1 MKSRIKIAQAAL
13 KNEGL
18 DAFLVSHNVNI
29 RYLTG
34 FEGSAGLLV
43 IFPRESFLLVDPRYT
58 IKAQREA
65 RGGEG
70 DIELLEV
77 RDYLEVLERLIHKK
91 KAVKLGFEE
100 EHLSCRS
107 FKRFSLLLPGIKLYP
122 YSGFIEKERV
132 VKDRIELGL
141 IKKSLAIT
149 EKALRSISHII
160 RPGLSEKDIADELE
174 GYLRMEG
181 ARGSSFRTIVAGP
194 ENSYLPH
201 SEPGTWPLPSRGMIL
216 VDVGCDYEGYNSDL
230 TRILVWDKINRFSK
244 KIIDLV
250 KESQEKAIE
259 AVRPGRLASQ
269 VDLAGRKV
277 IERAGYGR
285 YFNHSLGHG
294 LGLSIHEEP
303 AISKESKAVLKEGM
317 VFTVEPGIYLPG
329 RLGVRL
335 EDIVLV
341 GEKGGIKLSTL
352 PPVLSI

>member
-1 MKSRIKIAQAAL
+1 MKNRIKVIQRRL
-13 KNEGL
+13 REERL
-18 DAFLVSHNVNI
+18 DAFFISHNVNI

-43 IFPRESFLLVDPRYT
+43 IFPEESFLLVDPRYT

-65 RGGEG
+65 GGRRG
-70 DIELLEV
+70 DIEMVEA
-77 RDYLEVLERLIHKK
+77 RDYLDNLERLIHKK
-91 KAVKLGFEE
+91 KIIRMGFEE
-100 EHLSCRS
+100 EHLSYQS
-107 FKRFSLLLPGIKLYP
+107 FKRFSLLLPGIRLCP
-122 YSGFIEKERV
+122 YSRFIEKERAG
-132 VKDRIELGL
+132 KDRIEIGL
-141 IKKSLAIT
+141 IKKSIAIT
-149 EKALRSISHII
+149 EKALVSISHII

-181 ARGSSFRTIVAGP
+181 ARGSSFRTMVAGP

-201 SEPGTWPLPSRGMIL
+201 SEPGTRPLPSRGMIL
-216 VDVGCDYEGYNSDL
+216 VDVGCDYKGYNSDL

-259 AVRPGRLASQ
+259 AIRPGRLAG
-269 VDLAGRKV
+269 DIDRAGRRV
-277 IERAGYGR
+277 IEKAGYGR

-303 AISKESKAVLKEGM
+303 TISGESKAVLKEGM

-329 RLGVRL
+329 RVGVRL

-341 GEKGGIKLSTL
+341 TEKGGIKLTTL
-352 PPVLSI
+352 PAILSI